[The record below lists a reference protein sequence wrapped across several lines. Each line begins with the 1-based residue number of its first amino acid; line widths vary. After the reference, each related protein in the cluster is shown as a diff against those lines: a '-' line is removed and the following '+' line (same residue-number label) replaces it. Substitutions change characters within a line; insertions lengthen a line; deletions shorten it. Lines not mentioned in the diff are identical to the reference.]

1 MPGVSLLLVGVT
13 LCAVAAMLTMAG
25 ALRAVSR
32 DRREAKHTLADSHA
46 RLDRTLTE
54 LRTATAEFDS
64 FAYSVAHDL
73 RAPLRAID
81 GFSRALVEDF
91 ADKLEPEADRLLDIV
106 RRNSLRLGT
115 LMDDLLAYSR
125 LSRQPLEKRRIEPVA
140 IVRRILSDDGARWGN
155 RAVAIEIGE
164 LPACEADPRLLHR
177 LYAALIDNAMKFTQK
192 AEDPRITIGSLDGSG
207 PMVYFVADNGVGFD
221 PVHAGKL
228 FGLFQRLHR
237 MEDYDGT
244 GTGLAVAQRIV
255 HRHGGA
261 IWAKAEPGAGATF
274 LFTLAGAAP

>member
-1 MPGVSLLLVGVT
+1 MAGVSLLLIGVT
-13 LCAVAAMLTMAG
+13 LGAMAAMLTMAG

-32 DRREAKHTLADSHA
+32 DRREARTALVDSHA
-46 RLDRTLTE
+46 RLDRALTE
-54 LRTATAEFDS
+54 LRTAAAEFDS

-91 ADKLEPEADRLLDIV
+91 AGKLEPEAARLLGII
-106 RRNSLRLGT
+106 RRNSLRMGT

-125 LSRQPLEKRRIEPVA
+125 LSRQPLEKRRIEPAA
-140 IVRRILSDDGARWGN
+140 IVRGILSDESAKWSNRPMAIDIGA
-155 RAVAIEIGE
+155 
-164 LPACEADPRLLHR
+164 LPPCHADPKLLHR
-177 LYAALIDNAMKFTQK
+177 LYMALIDNAMKFTGK
-192 AEDPRITIGSLDGSG
+192 IRNPRVEIGSQTGDDGT
-207 PMVYFVADNGVGFD
+207 VYFVADNGVGFD
-221 PVHAGKL
+221 LAHAGKL

-237 MEDYDGT
+237 FEDYDGT

-261 IWAKAEPGAGATF
+261 IWAKSKPGAGATF
-274 LFTLAGAAP
+274 LFTLDGDAP